1 MNLPIHQK
9 LLPFVIM
16 ILTWFVSP
24 VWSSP
29 NEDLATLLHSALE
42 QRNAQAYLSLVS
54 SEANVQKEENVF
66 INNLLTFSYTK
77 VVLRIADQR
86 PDRLLLHVFF
96 EGPDEAKFEGW
107 AIRTTLED
115 GVAKIAERDTRSTIS
130 GLFRMEMIPEAIPIS
145 KFSFRQQDAVFHLN
159 KGSLFRMM
167 TGKEIAGIVFLGE
180 GSFEF
185 APKDPI
191 EQQQVEL
198 FSKKKTI
205 QTPLEHLYIRSS
217 PDNLEAIL
225 SSVLSIPGAPNQAV
239 YERAREIEKVYN
251 PDVFGVKVPLS
262 EELWYPRLERNEFFT
277 EMKTGYGI
285 LIYQHSPRDSEDVL
299 LSLKD
304 KDQII
309 SYYSSSGLATFVTE
323 KEDAQIQS
331 YDMNVSCNPVSDYI
345 SGVAR
350 IKLRAEQNTT
360 TIGMRLNPMLRVS
373 QIHSSQGPLLYF
385 QQRETNKLQVV
396 LNDPLKES
404 EELSLELFYQGRV
417 PADQGRAEV
426 ALLDQSETNVYVPP
440 TSLYSNQA
448 RWYPQLESDPY
459 MTMTMSISV
468 PDGYSAISNGVLTG
482 TEKEEGRS
490 IFKYKS
496 DRPMKYFSMLVG
508 RFDDTYSFNS
518 IVPIRVHYYAID
530 KNLAM
535 ETAGTAD
542 QILRFYSAY
551 FGEFPYQ
558 NLTIALRPLLVE
570 GGHSP
575 ATLVILNRVYTYFN
589 IRTKKDPMTFP
600 DFPVFLLAHELAHQ
614 WWGQA
619 VGWRTYRDQW
629 LSEGFAQF
637 AATEFLRNEADGQ
650 EAWVKLSK
658 TYEEWVDKKTHAGP
672 LILGA
677 RLGHLVNDRQAYTA
691 LLYNKGA
698 YVLNMLKLMM
708 GPEAFSK
715 SLQEFFRDY
724 QYQRAGVSEF
734 MKTAQKYSSEDLTP
748 FFQQWLWRW
757 KTPVISWTQKINVEQ
772 TNSSIQLR
780 FSQSQENFFQ
790 IKLPVEAKGKQG
802 QVFRTLVSLN
812 KPVEEVVLSVPFRVQ
827 SVVIDPHRENLLK
840 LKESNR

>member
-9 LLPFVIM
+9 FFPFVFI
-16 ILTWFVSP
+16 ILTWIVSP
-24 VWSSP
+24 AWSNP
-29 NEDLATLLHSALE
+29 NEDLATLIHSALE
-42 QRNAQAYLSLVS
+42 QHNAKAYLSLVS
-54 SEANVQKEENVF
+54 SDANVQKEETAF
-66 INNLLTFSYTK
+66 INNLLTFGYTS

-86 PDRLLLHVFF
+86 PDRLLLHIFF
-96 EGPDEAKFEGW
+96 QGPDEARFEGW
-107 AIRTTLED
+107 AIRTILED
-115 GVAKIAERDTRSTIS
+115 GVAKIAQRDTRSSIS
-130 GLFRMEMIPEAIPIS
+130 GLYKLEMIPEAIPIS
-145 KFSFRQQDAVFHLN
+145 KFSFRQQDAVFHLH
-159 KGSLFRMM
+159 KGSLFRLM
-167 TGKEIAGIVFLGE
+167 TGKEIAGIVFLGK

-205 QTPLEHLYIRSS
+205 QTSMEHLYIRSS

-225 SSVLSIPGAPNQAV
+225 SAVLSIPGAPDQAT
-239 YERAREIEKVYN
+239 YERALEIERLY
-251 PDVFGVKVPLS
+251 DSDAFGVKVSLS
-262 EELWYPRLERNEFFT
+262 EELWYPRLERKEFFCELKT
-277 EMKTGYGI
+277 EYGT
-285 LIYQHSPRDSEDVL
+285 LRYQHSPRDSEDVV
-299 LSLKD
+299 LSLKE

-309 SYYSSSGLATFVTE
+309 SYYNSSGVSIFVTE
-323 KEDAQIQS
+323 KEDVQIQS
-331 YDMNVSCNPVSDYI
+331 YDMSVSCNPVSDYI

-360 TIGMRLNPMLRVS
+360 TIGMRINPMLRVS
-373 QIHSSQGPLLYF
+373 QIRSSQGPLLYF

-396 LNDPLKES
+396 LNDALKEA

-417 PADQGRAEV
+417 PTDLGRAEV

-448 RWYPQLESDPY
+448 RWYPQLETDPY
-459 MTMTMSISV
+459 ITMTMSISV

-482 TEKEEGRS
+482 TDKEVGRS

-496 DRPMKYFSMLVG
+496 DRPMKYFSMLIG
-508 RFDDTYSFNS
+508 RFDDVYSFSS
-518 IVPIRVHYYAID
+518 IVPIRVYYYSID
-530 KNLAM
+530 KDLAM
-535 ETAGTAD
+535 ETAKAAD
-542 QILRFYSAY
+542 QILRFYSGY

-558 NLTIALRPLLVE
+558 NLTIALRPLMVE

-575 ATLVILNRVYTYFN
+575 ATLVIVNRVYTYFN
-589 IRTKKDPMTFP
+589 IRTKKDPMNLP
-600 DFPVFLLAHELAHQ
+600 DFPTFLLAHELAHQ

-637 AATEFLRNEADGQ
+637 AATEFLRNESDGQ

-658 TYEEWVDKKTHAGP
+658 TFQDWVDKKTEAGP

-698 YVLNMLKLMM
+698 YVLNMLKLSM

-715 SLQEFFRDY
+715 SLQAFFRDY
-724 QYQRAGVSEF
+724 QFQRAGVSEF
-734 MKTAQKYSSEDLTP
+734 METAQKYSSEDLTP

-757 KTPVISWTQKINVEQ
+757 KTPVISWTQKINLEE
-772 TNSSIQLR
+772 THSSIQLS
-780 FSQSQENFFQ
+780 FSQPHEDFFQ
-790 IKLPVEAKGKQG
+790 MKLPVEAKGRQG

-812 KPVEEVVLSVPFRVQ
+812 KPVEEVLLSVPFRVQ
-827 SVVIDPHRENLLK
+827 SIAIDPYRENLLK
-840 LKESNR
+840 LNESHR